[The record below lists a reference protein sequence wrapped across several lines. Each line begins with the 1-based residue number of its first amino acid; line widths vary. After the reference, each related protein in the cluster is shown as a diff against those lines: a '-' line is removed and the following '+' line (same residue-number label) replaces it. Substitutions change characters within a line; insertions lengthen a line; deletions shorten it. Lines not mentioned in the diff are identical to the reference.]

1 MAQSYRL
8 VSMDSQEI
16 RDMLDNS
23 ENETDSKLTYMESID
38 LFRPSEHENEQ
49 MVPDEDEDESSSL
62 SQDPNYQPGSDSE
75 VEASLSENRNQ
86 DNVEIV
92 TNTPKS
98 GTGRK
103 RSRGRP
109 QNQVWLE
116 FITVTRGK
124 NFISNKC
131 KHCKEQVSAQSSRME
146 NHLKKCRKFNKT
158 PVSQGLP
165 TPISPPVGKESA
177 ATTKITNFMYKMLP
191 RTKDKLDESLGKFI
205 YSANL
210 PFNVVEN
217 EYFCKFVGLLNPSYV
232 LPKHETVGGFL
243 LDNEFKR
250 TELELTKQLEN
261 QKVVL
266 AQDGW
271 STIQQEPVIA
281 HSAICNGQSF
291 FLGAEATGGYPKTAE
306 FCYSLFEKQLK
317 QLETI
322 NCEVVGLVTD
332 NCNTMLA
339 LQNLV
344 KKNNPNVI
352 VYGCSPHLLNLVG
365 QHYTNK
371 ELMDKVIQVQKYF
384 RNHYYARAD
393 LKSSKGK
400 RPVLPMPVRWN
411 SQTDCWDGLTEVEKE
426 KGRKILNKKGTLY
439 LLAAM
444 DLHNSDASVFSET
457 MLLES
462 STRSIPPQKWWRAAN
477 QNKLPKGFTEFAVS
491 LFNLPAGTASLE
503 RNFSSLG
510 NILTKKRNRL
520 GVEKASKLCRVNQ
533 TLHKTGEEKVPTSR
547 KRKWFDSIN
556 SDENM

>member
-191 RTKDKLDESLGKFI
+191 RTKDKLNESLGKFI

-271 STIQQEPVIA
+271 STTQQEPVIA

-291 FLGAEATGGYPKTAE
+291 FLGAEATGGSPKTAE

-411 SQTDCWDGLTEVEKE
+411 SQTDCCLSYLENNGKYLEIIRARRNTSERTKSERDEDDSVYAIISDTSLYDSVEQM
-426 KGRKILNKKGTLY
+426 I
-439 LLAAM
+439 
-444 DLHNSDASVFSET
+444 
-457 MLLES
+457 
-462 STRSIPPQKWWRAAN
+462 
-477 QNKLPKGFTEFAVS
+477 KL
-491 LFNLPAGTASLE
+491 
-503 RNFSSLG
+503 FSSVVKAIDSLQREDANLADMCQQWITIREEIPLKYANDNYFQEKMKMAMTDIAITAHMLHPHFKG
-510 NILTKKRNRL
+510 NIFFK
-520 GVEKASKLCRVNQ
+520 S
-533 TLHKTGEEKVPTSR
+533 
-547 KRKWFDSIN
+547 
-556 SDENM
+556 